1 MISLVKSH
9 MTCLELIVLREQNK
23 RSFKPKMYSMYDDQT
38 ILTTPKSALENFFSA
53 FRRDVI
59 GNQQTFESP
68 FGEKEII
75 YADWTASGR
84 AYRPIE
90 ECIQKE
96 IMPFVANTHTE
107 TTITGT
113 LMSKAYAKSKVI
125 VKHHVHANKDD
136 VLVFCG
142 SGMTSAVNKLQRILG
157 LRVPERMRDY
167 MKKGGAQ
174 LDEILKPIV
183 FVTHMEH
190 YSNHI
195 TWLETIADV
204 ELISCGKNGNVDLE
218 CFRTLLEQFKHRK
231 NIIAAITACSNVTG
245 IQTPY
250 HEIAKMIHQYGG
262 LCFVDF
268 ACSAPYIDINMHPRE
283 KDTHLDAIYFSPHKF
298 LGGPGTSGV
307 LIFNKRI
314 YKSTIPDQPGGGTIL
329 YSNPWKV
336 HEYITDI
343 EQREDGGTPPFLQG
357 IKVAMCVRLKEEMG
371 VENIL
376 KREDEILHIIFERF
390 SKMKN
395 VEILEGNIKKRLG
408 VISFIVN
415 GAHYNLIAKI
425 LNDRFGIQTRGGC
438 SCAGTYGHMLL
449 HVDETRSYEIL
460 NSIHS
465 GDLLCKPGWI
475 RLSVH
480 PIMTNAEID
489 FIMDAIGLT
498 ASHFQEWMK
507 DYRFDR
513 GSGEYSFKGS
523 EAKEHCK
530 IEDWF
535 NISGWD
541 TPFALRQ
548 NTGVDNRLTSV

>member
-1 MISLVKSH
+1 
-9 MTCLELIVLREQNK
+9 
-23 RSFKPKMYSMYDDQT
+23 MYSIYDDRT
-38 ILTTPKSALENFFSA
+38 MLMPPKSALEKFFSA
-53 FRRDVI
+53 FRGNVI
-59 GNQQTFESP
+59 GNQQFFESP

-96 IMPFVANTHTE
+96 IMPFVGNTHTE

-125 VKHHVHANKDD
+125 VKQHVHANKDD
-136 VLVFCG
+136 ILVFCG
-142 SGMTSAVNKLQRILG
+142 SGMTSAVSKLQRILG
-157 LRVPERMRDY
+157 LRAPERMRDY
-167 MKKGGAQ
+167 MKEGGAQ
-174 LDEILKPIV
+174 LDEVLKPIV

-190 YSNHI
+190 HSNHI
-195 TWLETIADV
+195 SWLETIADV
-204 ELISCGKNGNVDLE
+204 EIISCGKNGNVDLE
-218 CFRTLLEQFKHRK
+218 CFRNLLEQFKHRK

-268 ACSAPYIDINMHPRE
+268 ACSAPYIDINMHPLE

-298 LGGPGTSGV
+298 LGGPGTPGV
-307 LIFNKRI
+307 LIFSKTI

-357 IKVAMCVRLKEEMG
+357 IKVAMCIRLKEEMG

-395 VEILEGNIKKRLG
+395 VKILEPNIKKRLG
-408 VISFIVN
+408 VIAFIVN
-415 GAHYNLIAKI
+415 GAHYNLITKI

-438 SCAGTYGHMLL
+438 SCAGTYGHMLM

-460 NSIHS
+460 SSIHS

-489 FIMDAIGLT
+489 FIMNAIRLT
-498 ASHFQEWMK
+498 ASHFQDWMK
-507 DYRFDR
+507 DYRYNPE
-513 GSGEYSFKGS
+513 SGEYSFKGH
-523 EAKEHCK
+523 EAKENCK
-530 IEDWF
+530 IDDWF
-535 NISGWD
+535 NISSWD
-541 TPFALRQ
+541 KPLKPMAT
-548 NTGVDNRLTSV
+548 TISVGHYRYE